1 MGGHDMSPNSMKLKQ
16 KLTTRYTRA
25 QLNILSLVSL
35 RKSAE
40 KAFRVFVTPKKR
52 RKGKLPPIF
61 GTGEAL
67 SFRFDG
73 HSVRGHRWQ
82 PYSDALRPSAE
93 TEAPRKVLIAHGFE
107 SASRVFEH
115 YIAALLKK
123 GYEVVAFDAPGHGLS
138 GGKRLFIPD
147 YARMLSAVRQ
157 NYGPFH
163 SWLAHSLGGL
173 ALALSLEDMPVDE
186 DAPMDKDRRLVLVAP
201 APGIARAF
209 DEWAAALQ
217 LPKEVVRE
225 VEEYVKEISGHPLEW
240 YSLRR
245 VIGSPGVEVLYV
257 QDEGDAVVSLD
268 EAKLIEGDGH
278 KNIRFL
284 FTTGLGHKKIYKDQ
298 GILDQ
303 IVEFL

>member
-1 MGGHDMSPNSMKLKQ
+1 MKLKQ

-40 KAFRVFVTPKKR
+40 KAFRLFIAPGKR

-61 GTGEAL
+61 ETGEPL
-67 SFRFDG
+67 SFRQAG

-93 TEAPRKVLIAHGFE
+93 TEAPKKVLIVHGFG
-107 SASRVFEH
+107 SASHVFGN

-138 GGKRLFIPD
+138 GGKRLFITD
-147 YARMLSAVRQ
+147 YVRMLSAVEQ
-157 NYGPFH
+157 AYGPFH

-173 ALALSLEDMPVDE
+173 ALTLSLEEMAADGQS
-186 DAPMDKDRRLVLVAP
+186 RLVLVAP
-201 APGIARAF
+201 APGLAQAF
-209 DEWAAALQ
+209 DEWAGELE
-217 LPKEVVRE
+217 LPNPVVQEVI
-225 VEEYVKEISGHPLEW
+225 EYVNEIGGHPMTW

-245 VIGSPGVEVLYV
+245 VIGSVGADILYV
-257 QDEGDAVVSLD
+257 QDEGDAISPLE
-268 EAKLIEGDGH
+268 EAKLIQGDKH
-278 KNIRFL
+278 PNIRFL
-284 FTTGLGHKKIYKDQ
+284 FTTGLGHKKVYKDQ
-298 GILDQ
+298 EVLDQ

>member
-1 MGGHDMSPNSMKLKQ
+1 MKLKQ

-40 KAFRVFVTPKKR
+40 KAFRLFVTPGKR

-61 GTGEAL
+61 ETGEAL
-67 SFRFDG
+67 SFRLGG
-73 HSVRGHRWQ
+73 HLIRGHRWE

-93 TEAPRKVLIAHGFE
+93 MEAPRKVLIVHGFE

-138 GGKRLFIPD
+138 GGKRLFIAD
-147 YARMLSAVRQ
+147 YVEMLSAVEQ
-157 NYGPFH
+157 SYGPFQ

-173 ALALSLEDMPVDE
+173 ALALSLEDMTCDGR
-186 DAPMDKDRRLVLVAP
+186 ARLVLVAP
-201 APGIARAF
+201 APGIAQAF
-209 DEWAAALQ
+209 GEWAAGVS
-217 LPKEVVRE
+217 LPAPVVRE
-225 VEEYVKEISGHPLEW
+225 VEEYVKEISGHPLDW

-245 VIGSPGVEVLYV
+245 VIGSIGADILYV
-257 QDEGDAVVSLD
+257 QDEGDPVVSLE
-268 EAKLIEGDGH
+268 EAKLIEGDKH
-278 KNIRFL
+278 PNIRFL
-284 FTTGLGHKKIYKDQ
+284 FTTGLGHKKVYKDQ
-298 GILDQ
+298 EVLDQ
-303 IVEFL
+303 VVEFL